1 MTLQEV
7 LTLLDAKQY
16 NLECPRCVKEINYAF
31 VCDLMSDALMLLKE
45 MPSHIGA
52 HGALVTGLVT
62 NQALRTAEILD
73 LETIIFVRGKKPTQS
88 VIDLADEIGITL
100 IGTKLTMYR
109 ASGLLFMNNV
119 KSYESVK
126 EENSG
131 TIR

>member
-1 MTLQEV
+1 MELNDV
-7 LTLLDAKQY
+7 LELLDAKQF

-31 VCDLMSDALMLLKE
+31 VCDLMSDALMLLKK

-73 LETIIFVRGKKPTQS
+73 LETIIFVRGKTPSQS

-100 IGTKLTMYR
+100 IGTGLTMYR
-109 ASGLLFMNNV
+109 ASGLLFREGV
-119 KSYESVK
+119 KSYESVL
-126 EENSG
+126 EEEA
-131 TIR
+131 

>member
-1 MTLQEV
+1 MELKSV
-7 LTLLDAKQY
+7 LELLNAKQF

-31 VCDLMSDALMLLKE
+31 VCDLMSDALMLLKK

-73 LETIIFVRGKKPTQS
+73 LETIIFVRGKTPTQS

-100 IGTKLTMYR
+100 IGTQLTMYKT
-109 ASGLLFMNNV
+109 SGLLYINNV
-119 KSYESVK
+119 KSHESVL
-126 EENSG
+126 EES
-131 TIR
+131 

>member
-1 MTLQEV
+1 MELNDV
-7 LTLLDAKQY
+7 LELLDAKQF

-31 VCDLMSDALMLLKE
+31 VCDLMSDALMLLKK

-73 LETIIFVRGKKPTQS
+73 LETIIFVRGKTPSQS

-100 IGTKLTMYR
+100 IGTGLTMYR
-109 ASGLLFMNNV
+109 ASGLLFREGV
-119 KSYESVK
+119 KSYESVL
-126 EENSG
+126 EEES
-131 TIR
+131 

>member
-1 MTLQEV
+1 MELNDV
-7 LTLLDAKQY
+7 LSLLNAKQY

-31 VCDLMSDALMLLKE
+31 VCDLMSDALMLLKK

-73 LETIIFVRGKKPTQS
+73 LETIIFVRGKTPSQS

-100 IGTKLTMYR
+100 IGTELTMYR
-109 ASGLLFMNNV
+109 TSGLLFMNDV
-119 KSYESVK
+119 KSYESVL
-126 EENSG
+126 EEN
-131 TIR
+131 

>member
-1 MTLQEV
+1 MELNDV
-7 LTLLDAKQY
+7 LELLNAKQY

-31 VCDLMSDALMLLKE
+31 VCDLMSDALMLLKK

-73 LETIIFVRGKKPTQS
+73 LETIIFVRGKTPSQS

-100 IGTKLTMYR
+100 IGTDLTMYR
-109 ASGLLFMNNV
+109 TSGLLFMKGV
-119 KSYESVK
+119 KSYESVL
-126 EENSG
+126 EESQG
-131 TIR
+131 AAE

>member
-1 MTLQEV
+1 MELNSV
-7 LTLLDAKQY
+7 LELLNAKQF

-31 VCDLMSDALMLLKE
+31 VCDLMSDALMLLKK

-73 LETIIFVRGKKPTQS
+73 LETIIFVRGKTPTQS

-100 IGTKLTMYR
+100 IGTQLTMYKT
-109 ASGLLFMNNV
+109 SGLLYMNNV
-119 KSYESVK
+119 KSHESVL
-126 EENSG
+126 EES
-131 TIR
+131 

>member
-1 MTLQEV
+1 MELNDV
-7 LTLLDAKQY
+7 LTLLNAKQF

-31 VCDLMSDALMLLKE
+31 VCDLMSDALMLLKK

-73 LETIIFVRGKKPTQS
+73 LETIIFVRGKTPTQS

-100 IGTKLTMYR
+100 IGSGLTMYR
-109 ASGLLFMNNV
+109 ASGLLFQEGV
-119 KSYESVK
+119 KSYESVL
-126 EENSG
+126 EEN
-131 TIR
+131 

>member
-1 MTLQEV
+1 MELNNV
-7 LTLLDAKQY
+7 LELLNAKQF

-31 VCDLMSDALMLLKE
+31 VCDLMSDALMLLKK

-73 LETIIFVRGKKPTQS
+73 LETIIFVRGKTPTQS

-100 IGTKLTMYR
+100 IGTQLTMYKT
-109 ASGLLFMNNV
+109 SGLLYMNDV
-119 KSYESVK
+119 KSRESVL
-126 EENSG
+126 EES
-131 TIR
+131 

>member
-1 MTLQEV
+1 MELNDV
-7 LTLLDAKQY
+7 LELLNAKQY

-31 VCDLMSDALMLLKE
+31 VCDLMSDALMLLKK

-73 LETIIFVRGKKPTQS
+73 LETIIFVRGKTPSQS

-100 IGTKLTMYR
+100 IGTELTMYR
-109 ASGLLFMNNV
+109 TSGLLFVAGV
-119 KSYESVK
+119 KSYESVL
-126 EENSG
+126 EEM
-131 TIR
+131 

>member
-1 MTLQEV
+1 MELNQVIE
-7 LTLLDAKQY
+7 LLNAKQF

-31 VCDLMSDALMLLKE
+31 VCDLMSDALMLLKK

-73 LETIIFVRGKKPTQS
+73 LETIIFVRGKTPTQS

-100 IGTKLTMYR
+100 IGTQLTMYKT
-109 ASGLLFMNNV
+109 SGLLYINNV
-119 KSYESVK
+119 KSHESVL
-126 EENSG
+126 EES
-131 TIR
+131 

>member
-1 MTLQEV
+1 MELNSV
-7 LTLLDAKQY
+7 LELLNAKQF

-31 VCDLMSDALMLLKE
+31 VCDLMSDALMLLKK

-73 LETIIFVRGKKPTQS
+73 LETIIFVRGKTPTQS

-100 IGTKLTMYR
+100 IGTQLTMYKT
-109 ASGLLFMNNV
+109 SGLLYINNV
-119 KSYESVK
+119 KSHESVL
-126 EENSG
+126 EES
-131 TIR
+131 

>member
-1 MTLQEV
+1 MYLEEV
-7 LTLLDAKQY
+7 LELLDAKQY

-73 LETIIFVRGKKPTQS
+73 LETIIFVRGKTPSQS

-100 IGTKLTMYR
+100 IGTKLTMYKT
-109 ASGLLFMNNV
+109 SGLLYANNV
-119 KSYESVK
+119 GSYESVK
-126 EENSG
+126 EESSG
-131 TIR
+131 TVR